1 MGVVKRQGIKNTVST
16 YAGFIIG
23 FVNLLIIQPQFLTKE
38 ELGLTRILYSV
49 SLLLATFVPLGIT
62 NTAIRYFPRFKD
74 VEQRH
79 HGFFGFLL
87 VFPLIGFLLASM
99 LLYLLRDLVML
110 RYATESP
117 LFNEFFHFVF
127 PLTFFL
133 SFINVLTVYCITN
146 YKSTIPSYLNDVGVR
161 LLTIIVVSLYYLKWM
176 DLDQFILAFCGIY
189 AIQLGILG
197 AYILFFDRPGIRINR
212 KVFTP
217 ALVKEMFRYGMI
229 LWLAGVAS
237 IGLKYFDAIMIG
249 QYLPLAFV
257 GIYTVAAFIPTII
270 EAPLNAF
277 DKIAS
282 SKIAS
287 AWQENNREEIN
298 SIYRKSGLYLFLAGG
313 FLFLNVNLNID
324 DLLSFLPEGYQS
336 GGGVVLILSIGSLFN
351 MATGLNGAVL
361 FTSAKYVYGA
371 VFLILLAL
379 LLLLFQMWF
388 IPLFG
393 LEGAALATASAS
405 LVYNLLLC
413 WFVHRHFGLQPFGR
427 ENMIILSLVVVLY
440 GMGSLLPGTGSA
452 LLNILYKSALVS
464 VLYTLAVVQLK
475 LAPELLE
482 LLRLKKKS

>member
-1 MGVVKRQGIKNTVST
+1 MGVIKRQGIKNTLST

-38 ELGLTRILYSV
+38 ELGLTRVLYSFA
-49 SLLLATFVPLGIT
+49 LLVATFAPMGIT
-62 NTAIRYFPRFKD
+62 NTAIRYFPRFRNP
-74 VEQRH
+74 EQRH

-87 VFPLIGFLLASM
+87 VFPLAGFLLASVI
-99 LLYLLRDLVML
+99 LVFAKELVME
-110 RYATESP
+110 RFAAESA

-161 LLTIIVVSLYYLKWM
+161 LLTILVVSLYYIKWLS
-176 DLDQFILAFCGIY
+176 LDQFIGAFCGIY
-189 AIQLGILG
+189 AVQLAVLTG
-197 AYILFFDRPGIRINR
+197 YIFLFDRPGWRIDR
-212 KVFTP
+212 TVFTP
-217 ALVKEMFRYGMI
+217 VLVKEMFRYGMI

-237 IGLKYFDAIMIG
+237 TGLKYFDAIMIG
-249 QYLPLAFV
+249 QYMPLAFV
-257 GIYTVAAFIPTII
+257 GIYTVAAFISTII

-282 SKIAS
+282 SKIAF
-287 AWQENNREEIN
+287 AWQEENKQEID
-298 SIYRKSGLYLFLAGG
+298 SIYKKSGLYMFLAGG
-313 FLFLNVNLNID
+313 FLFLNVNLCIN

-336 GGGVVLILSIGSLFN
+336 GGTVVLILSVGSLFN

-361 FTSAKYVYGA
+361 FTSSKYVYGA
-371 VFLILLAL
+371 LFLILLAVL
-379 LLLLFQMWF
+379 LLVFQMWF

-405 LVYNLLLC
+405 LIYNLLLC
-413 WFVHRHFGLQPFGR
+413 WFVHRHFGLHPFGR
-427 ENMIILSLVVVLY
+427 RNLIILSLVVLLF
-440 GMGSLLPGTGSA
+440 GLGLLLPDSGSP
-452 LLNILYKSALVS
+452 LVNILYKSTIVTAC
-464 VLYTLAVVQLK
+464 YGAVVAGLG

-482 LLRLKKKS
+482 LLRRKR